1 MDAQERRHAIARRLE
16 LADSPVSAAVLAR
29 ECSVSRQV
37 IVGDIALLRAAGMSI
52 AATPRGYVLPREES
66 GLVRTLA
73 CCHSGEQMAHELNAI
88 VDQGCTVVDVIV
100 EHPIYGQIT
109 GPLQLSSRYDV
120 SQFIQ
125 RCREESAAPLSQLTE
140 GIHLHTV
147 VCPDDAAF
155 ARVCAALRELDVLL
169 ED

>member
-1 MDAQERRHAIARRLE
+1 MDAQERRQSIARRLE
-16 LADSPVSAAVLAR
+16 LAEGPVSAAVLAR
-29 ECSVSRQV
+29 ECSGSRQV
-37 IVGDIALLRAAGMSI
+37 IGGDIALLRAAGLDV
-52 AATPRGYVLPREES
+52 AATPRGYILPREPV

-73 CCHSGEQMAHELNAI
+73 TCHSGEAMEHELNAI

-100 EHPIYGQIT
+100 DHPIYGQLT
-109 GPLQLSSRYDV
+109 GPLHLSNRYEV
-120 SQFIQ
+120 GQFLQ

-147 VCPDDAAF
+147 ICPDAAAF
-155 ARVCAALRELDVLL
+155 SRVCAALRELDVLL